1 MLLQTGTAAVGQS
14 GNPLVMVGAFLL
26 MGGEGLYDL
35 RGWYISS
42 TGEGNILFI
51 VLQILLQILEKKKN
65 PNT

>member
-42 TGEGNILFI
+42 TGEGNMYYL
-51 VLQILLQILEKKKN
+51 
-65 PNT
+65 